1 MQQGLHHQQQRQEQQ
16 QQQQLVAL
24 LSAAL
29 PKDDS
34 TATATAAAAATS
46 ASTSSAAK
54 TTNSDNDNE
63 SSASSSSSRQLAAL
77 NSLHR
82 AILFPPNSLLL
93 SHSASFLS
101 QGFSQLLSDKYALDY
116 FRFLIIVNSI
126 DANKKKRN
134 FNLDCLIRRLLVV
147 IELNSVSN
155 VIVLHCYYFHYPGD
169 DSIFAVL
176 KTHWLAPLLDHWD
189 LRAVS

>member
-1 MQQGLHHQQQRQEQQ
+1 MI
-16 QQQQLVAL
+16 
-24 LSAAL
+24 
-29 PKDDS
+29 DDS
-34 TATATAAAAATS
+34 IATAASTS
-46 ASTSSAAK
+46 ALASSAEK
-54 TTNSDNDNE
+54 TTNSDNDDE
-63 SSASSSSSRQLAAL
+63 SSASSSRRLAAL

-155 VIVLHCYYFHYPGD
+155 VIVLHCYYFHCPGD